1 MVLQLDSDEGS
12 GYIAGGYQGT
22 MFSSEVRLEHGKSIF
37 LKPEDASSSGK
48 RFHEEVI
55 DGRVSTVKK
64 AFHVNQ

>member
-1 MVLQLDSDEGS
+1 
-12 GYIAGGYQGT
+12 
-22 MFSSEVRLEHGKSIF
+22 MFPSEVRLEHGKSIF
-37 LKPEDASSSGK
+37 LKPEDASGSGK